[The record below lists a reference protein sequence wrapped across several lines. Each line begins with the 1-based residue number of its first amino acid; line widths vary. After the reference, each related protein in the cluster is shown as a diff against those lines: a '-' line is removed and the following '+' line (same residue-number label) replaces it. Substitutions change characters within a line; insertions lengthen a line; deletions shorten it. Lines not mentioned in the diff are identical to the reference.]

1 MSGVTREQQRATDAY
16 ARVTVVP
23 PEIRADY
30 KPRVHGLG
38 ASVLRDGLAAA
49 LTFLERERDAN
60 EAKPLETNA
69 AMLLL
74 HDLSVALVKA
84 RLPGLPSTLTGDTLP
99 GAVRGL
105 GLEEYMLATREML
118 RLVVWFRRAVQA
130 TFKEARDA

>member
-16 ARVTVVP
+16 ARVTAVP
-23 PEIRADY
+23 ADLRPDY

-49 LTFLERERDAN
+49 LTFLERERDPK
-60 EAKPLETNA
+60 EPNA

-74 HDLSVALVKA
+74 EDLAKVLGKA
-84 RLPGLPSTLTGDTLP
+84 RLPGLSAPLTGETLP
-99 GAVRGL
+99 GAVRKL
-105 GLEEYMLATREML
+105 GLEEYMLATRETL

-130 TFKEARDA
+130 TFKEAPRA